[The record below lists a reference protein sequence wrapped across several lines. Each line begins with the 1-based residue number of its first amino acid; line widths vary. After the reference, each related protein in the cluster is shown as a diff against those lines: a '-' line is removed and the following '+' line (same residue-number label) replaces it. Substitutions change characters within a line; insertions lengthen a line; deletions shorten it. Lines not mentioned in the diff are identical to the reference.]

1 MNKQIVRRFQ
11 EFAQASG
18 IELDLEQI
26 DFELLDFFNHPEV
39 ELMGPKKIG
48 NHDELSGIHDE
59 DGIPV
64 FDASSGVLCYVSE
77 EKFPAQIFQVEDEEN
92 PPFSFANE
100 GNSSAGTNFL
110 FHTGKFIMNNHR
122 TLVNIKSKEVFHSRF
137 AYFSLSKMKE
147 EYGFKR
153 GYIPSQTELSRLKIK
168 VPIPKSSQG
177 LSSFQIQQIL
187 VRFIE
192 HGQSA
197 HQRRLDGCAVIRPIL
212 DKMERSVV
220 PRTLEKSRGARKLI
234 KEFLQ
239 EKGIQLDYEQVE
251 FETFRIHSDDPKEL
265 VCSKRMGFTPTRD
278 PEGNVNWF
286 TVADLNSFKDLTI
299 KNPITKEKTSLE
311 KVKKAVGEKSVKFK
325 SIEKGDVLV
334 SFKLTVGVT
343 KIYDSDEIAY
353 CNEAIDILTPNEK
366 VTSEYLALNCMV
378 EYPKYG
384 SITNNG
390 KTLNDDHKKEIEI
403 KVPKDSEKLSSI
415 QIQEILVEFI
425 SNYLNRVNHNRRVAD
440 KLERQIAE
448 YRETYLKLFFKS
460 LKEKAH
466 AD

>member
-11 EFAQASG
+11 EFAQANG
-18 IELDLEQI
+18 IALDLEQI
-26 DFELLDFFNHPEV
+26 DFELVSLKHNDFKFVKGLNKYIRKSV
-39 ELMGPKKIG
+39 EANPG
-48 NHDELSGIHDE
+48 E
-59 DGIPV
+59 IPV
-64 FDASSGVLCYVSE
+64 VGASL
-77 EKFPAQIFQVEDEEN
+77 D
-92 PPFSFANE
+92 NE
-100 GNSSAGTNFL
+100 GIYSHVTPLDKKDVISEISVSYNKDNARGSRAFYRDYPFIMDRHHLAIIPNQSNIFPKYL
-110 FHTGKFIMNNHR
+110 FHFLN
-122 TLVNIKSKEVFHSRF
+122 LFLKEKNFGWGDNVATVEAVQEAEFP
-137 AYFSLSKMKE
+137 LPK
-147 EYGFKR
+147 
-153 GYIPSQTELSRLKIK
+153 PSQGF
-168 VPIPKSSQG
+168 SS
-177 LSSFQIQQIL
+177 LQIQEIL

-197 HQRRLDGCAVIRPIL
+197 HQRRLDGCAIIRPIL

-239 EKGIQLDYEQVE
+239 ENGIELDYEKVE

-311 KVKKAVGEKSVKFK
+311 KVKKAVGEKSIKFK
-325 SIEKGDVLV
+325 SIERGDVLV

-403 KVPKDSEKLSSI
+403 KVPKDLEQLSSI
-415 QIQEILVEFI
+415 QIQEILVDFI

-460 LKEKAH
+460 LKQKAH

>member
-239 EKGIQLDYEQVE
+239 EKGIPLDYEKVE
-251 FETFRIHSDDPKEL
+251 FI
-265 VCSKRMGFTPTRD
+265 
-278 PEGNVNWF
+278 N
-286 TVADLNSFKDLTI
+286 
-299 KNPITKEKTSLE
+299 
-311 KVKKAVGEKSVKFK
+311 
-325 SIEKGDVLV
+325 
-334 SFKLTVGVT
+334 
-343 KIYDSDEIAY
+343 
-353 CNEAIDILTPNEK
+353 
-366 VTSEYLALNCMV
+366 
-378 EYPKYG
+378 
-384 SITNNG
+384 
-390 KTLNDDHKKEIEI
+390 
-403 KVPKDSEKLSSI
+403 EKLSS
-415 QIQEILVEFI
+415 LVDFKGGHSKYTKEYIGKNPGEYPLLTGKLEENSIGAFI
-425 SNYLNRVNHNRRVAD
+425 KDFDFEGPIITFNKDNASGSRSIFRNEGEKFAMNSHHVAAQLKSSSKIKSYEYLNFQLNQLLFEGKYGWENVASPANIGVLDVKIPKDLEQFSSHEIQKILAWFFESYLKRVNHNRRVAD

-460 LKEKAH
+460 LKQKAY